1 MQLGVASR
9 YRVAQLSASQPWV
22 VFLDDDLLPSADA
35 FKALIAAFSADTNR
49 IVGKWGRSQ
58 HVKPFY
64 DTIDCDGLC
73 DVVLTKFMIMRRA
86 DIGRFFDYATTMGM
100 DRGLPGSTPVWNG
113 EDIFMSLVNSHCK
126 GVSHKH
132 LAMPNLDVVPLVSLA
147 GSQNAIS
154 GDIPKDFRALIPT
167 VRWFG
172 AAAHWWY
179 RGVLWNVI
187 MNKLAW
193 IPCAQTPSSEP

>member
-1 MQLGVASR
+1 M
-9 YRVAQLSASQPWV
+9 
-22 VFLDDDLLPSADA
+22 FLDDDLLPSAKA
-35 FKALIAAFSADTNR
+35 FEVLIAAFSADTNR

-132 LAMPNLDVVPLVSLA
+132 LAMPSLDVVPIASLT

-154 GDIPKDFRALIPT
+154 GDIPKDFRALIPSDSALVWSSCPLVVSWSALECNYEQT
-167 VRWFG
+167 GVDPMRIKTFF
-172 AAAHWWY
+172 
-179 RGVLWNVI
+179 RGVH
-187 MNKLAW
+187 KL
-193 IPCAQTPSSEP
+193 ITYT